1 MDPPPAP
8 GAPAAPRRDAGPRRS
23 WTDPVLSTS
32 PRTLARVAG
41 LLYLVIFVCALFS
54 ELVVRQRL
62 IEPGDA
68 AATAEAIAGS
78 EGLFRAGFLADLV
91 AFSADVATGIL
102 IYVLLRPV
110 SRTLALLATGFRLVQ
125 SAVLGM
131 NLLNQ
136 LMAIVILDDAGDL
149 GAFDQGQIDDLVL
162 LSMSAHTYGY
172 LIALVFFA
180 SHLLIIGY
188 LVWRSGFL
196 PRALGALLALAGV
209 GYLADS
215 LMFFLI
221 PGYEGAASPLVLA
234 PAIVAEAGLILWL
247 LIKGVDVQRW
257 RERSEAPSAPRPADA
272 PIPAGTR

>member
-1 MDPPPAP
+1 MHPSPAP
-8 GAPAAPRRDAGPRRS
+8 GAPAAPRRDDGPRRS
-23 WTDPVLSTS
+23 WTDPVLGTS

-78 EGLFRAGFLADLV
+78 EGLFRVGFLADLV

-136 LMAIVILDDAGDL
+136 LMAIVILDDAADL
-149 GAFDQGQIDDLVL
+149 SAFDQGQIEDLVL
-162 LSMSAHTYGY
+162 LSMNAHTYGY

-180 SHLLIIGY
+180 FHLLIIGY

-196 PRALGALLALAGV
+196 PRTLGALLALAGV
-209 GYLADS
+209 GYLVDS

-257 RERSEAPSAPRPADA
+257 RELSEARSAPPTADA